1 MGETE
6 KIPLQRSPCEPTSTK
21 YAAESPFQKIH
32 YSTADFRNIAKDM
45 IRSPGT
51 LTPNHGFEFKAR
63 GLRDMCHKWQTF
75 FEKVPNF
82 KPKIKGPGRLR

>member
-51 LTPNHGFEFKAR
+51 LTPNHGFEFKAQ
-63 GLRDMCHKWQTF
+63 GLRDTCHKWQLF
-75 FEKVPNF
+75 LKIFQAPNEN
-82 KPKIKGPGRLR
+82 LEDLED